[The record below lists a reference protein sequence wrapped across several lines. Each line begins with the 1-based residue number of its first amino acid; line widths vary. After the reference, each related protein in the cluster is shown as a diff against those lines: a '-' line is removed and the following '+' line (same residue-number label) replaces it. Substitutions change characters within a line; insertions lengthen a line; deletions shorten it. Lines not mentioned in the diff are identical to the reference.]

1 MDARTA
7 ERKAQLSQ
15 EQVRKGGLPP
25 LITDISGRLTAGVNR
40 PSLLVLGVSFNFFS
54 AGFVIL
60 EYYKIILSMIA
71 SRILLSIS
79 AFAIAVMSSTSSL
92 GQEADARV
100 RAAIEAQD
108 WNSARTE
115 IEKLRTAD
123 PSLFSS
129 KSYDYLLG
137 RVAENSGDVATA
149 VKNYQQI
156 VTNNGSLSAY
166 ALWHMAR
173 LARSTG
179 DLVLERERLRQLIN
193 LGQDQLLHD
202 AANLRLVESY
212 FESGDNPATIA
223 AANKFIQKSQKP
235 ALVREISLMLADAY
249 LRDGKSKEANDVFN
263 QLLMKM
269 PDASRPDDFA
279 LAAVR
284 ELDQLA
290 QSRVIDIPLAQ
301 LTEADHLL
309 RASVYQFNRDF
320 AGARNHYQAVIN
332 ANPQSGAVPNAT
344 YQLGRGLYL
353 EGKYEEALKVFQ
365 RVVDQFPQSQS
376 ARDALPLL
384 AASYLRLKRV
394 DDAIE
399 AYKLFISRFP
409 DAPNPE
415 RPYLNIIDA
424 LHENGRYP
432 EALNWIQQTRTRF
445 KTDLGGALALFAQL
459 RIHLAQASWLAVT
472 RDADELLKFPD
483 LGGTKVGGGTTQPEV
498 TFLKAVAL
506 EQLGRTEEAISSYL
520 TIPDGRN
527 EYYGNRATQR
537 LAALSANEKARA
549 LVINRY
555 NALAAAA
562 KTSDTQNQF
571 EQARVAAQSAIRLT
585 DDKTKRADLIEIL
598 RRAYEASSA
607 YRLPKLQLVSLN
619 PGMDSNHS
627 VLGETLFGLGLYDE
641 AMPEIF
647 AGRDSTQRSTFA
659 ASDDSFT
666 LAVYSLRG
674 GLPNRSVRFA
684 EQVWK
689 TVPADYVLEAAPRDL
704 VELLYPAPFRQ
715 SLLKHASSRNVDPR
729 FVLSIIRQ
737 ESRYQ
742 ADVKSVS
749 AARGMMQFIAAT
761 ANEIATQLNL
771 KSFSQDDLY
780 SPDTAILF
788 GSQYLANLFKQFPG
802 QPQAVAGSYNG
813 GADNLSRWIARS
825 KSIEADRYVPEIG
838 FSQTKDYVYKVM
850 SNYWNYERLY
860 DDKLQ
865 PNTK

>member
-1 MDARTA
+1 MINCRTFRSFAALAICIAASLAAVAQSPPDVDAR
-7 ERKAQLSQ
+7 
-15 EQVRKGGLPP
+15 
-25 LITDISGRLTAGVNR
+25 I
-40 PSLLVLGVSFNFFS
+40 
-54 AGFVIL
+54 
-60 EYYKIILSMIA
+60 
-71 SRILLSIS
+71 
-79 AFAIAVMSSTSSL
+79 
-92 GQEADARV
+92 

-108 WNSARTE
+108 WAAARTE
-115 IEKLRTAD
+115 IEKLRSAD
-123 PSLFSS
+123 PALFQS
-129 KSYDYLLG
+129 KSYDYLLA
-137 RVAENSGDVATA
+137 RVAENSGDVAAA
-149 VKNYQQI
+149 VKSYQLTLT
-156 VTNNGSLSAY
+156 TNGPLSAY

-173 LARSTG
+173 LARASG
-179 DLVLERERLRQLIN
+179 DLILEREQLRRIIN

-212 FESGDNPATIA
+212 FESGDDTATIA
-223 AANKFIQKSQKP
+223 AAGLYVQSSKKTV
-235 ALVREISLMLADAY
+235 VREVSLLMGEAY
-249 LRDGKSKEANDVFN
+249 LRSGKVQEARDVFN

-290 QSRVIDIPLAQ
+290 QRSDIPPAP

-320 AGARNHYQAVIN
+320 AGARSHYQAVIN

-353 EGKYEEALKVFQ
+353 EGKYDDGLKLFQ

-376 ARDALPLL
+376 AKDALPSVS
-384 AASYLRLKRV
+384 ASYLRLKRV

-399 AYKLFISRFP
+399 AYKLFINSFP

-424 LHENGRYP
+424 LHESGRYP
-432 EALNWIQQTRTRF
+432 EALNWIQQTRNRF
-445 KTDLGGALALFAQL
+445 KMDLGGALALFAQL
-459 RIHLAQASWLAVT
+459 RIHLAQGSWLAVT
-472 RDADELLKFPD
+472 RDADELLKFQD
-483 LGGTKVGGGTTQPEV
+483 LGGTRVGSGTTPSEV
-498 TFLKAVAL
+498 TYLKAVAL
-506 EQLGRTEEAISSYL
+506 EQLGRTEEAITAYL
-520 TIPDGRN
+520 QLPDGRN

-537 LAALSANEKARA
+537 LLALVANEKTRA

-555 NALAAAA
+555 NALAATA
-562 KTSDTQNQF
+562 KSADAQGQY
-571 EQARVAAQSAIRLT
+571 EQSRNAAQSAVRLT
-585 DDKTKRADLIEIL
+585 EDTNKRGELIAIL
-598 RRAYEASSA
+598 RRAYATSA
-607 YRLPKLQLVSLN
+607 NYKLPDPHLVVMNTGTGS
-619 PGMDSNHS
+619 PHA
-627 VLGETLFGLGLYDE
+627 VLGETLFTLGLYDE
-641 AMPEIF
+641 ALPEIF
-647 AGRDSTQRSTFA
+647 AARDATPKTTSA
-659 ASDDSFT
+659 YSDDAYT

-674 GLPNRSVRFA
+674 GLPNRAVRFA

-689 TVPADYVLEAAPRDL
+689 TIPADYVLEAAPREL
-704 VELLYPAPFRQ
+704 VELLYPAPFRE
-715 SLLKHASSRNVDPR
+715 SLLKHAVSKNVDPR

-749 AARGMMQFIAAT
+749 AARGMMQFIAST
-761 ANEIATQLNL
+761 ADEIAKQLNV
-771 KSFSQDDLY
+771 KNFSQDDLY

-788 GSQYLANLFKQFPG
+788 GSQYLANLFKQFPE

-813 GADNLSRWIARS
+813 GADNLARWIARS
-825 KSIEADRYVPEIG
+825 KANEADRYVPEIG

-850 SNYWNYERLY
+850 ANYWNYKRLY

-865 PNTK
+865 PISK